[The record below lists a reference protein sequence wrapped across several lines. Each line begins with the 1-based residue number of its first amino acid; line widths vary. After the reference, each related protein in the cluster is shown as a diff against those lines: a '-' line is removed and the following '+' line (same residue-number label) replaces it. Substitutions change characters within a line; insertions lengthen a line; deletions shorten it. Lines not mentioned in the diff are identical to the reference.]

1 MGLVAGV
8 GINDL
13 DYNVSTYEN
22 IGGKIKQV
30 LCPYYNR
37 WKDVLRR
44 TNPKYERPSGNNYLG
59 CSVDSGWIRASQF
72 RGWMEEQQWEGL
84 QLDKD
89 ILVKGNK
96 VYSSETCAFVPAYI
110 NTCLS
115 INQGLNNGIA
125 VGVKIESR
133 NKKATSKNFRADI
146 NQMSGGIKYLGA
158 FYTEKEAHAAW
169 QLAKAVEIELYIN
182 RYAKEE
188 CFRTDVADALMRRV
202 WDLRLDNANGVETK
216 SL

>member
-13 DYNVSTYEN
+13 GYNVATYEN

-59 CSVDSGWIRASQF
+59 CSVDFGWLRASQF
-72 RGWMEEQQWEGL
+72 KCWMEEQQWEGL

-110 NTCLS
+110 NSCLS
-115 INQGLNNGIA
+115 TNKGLNNGSPI
-125 VGVKIESR
+125 GVKIESR

-182 RYAKEE
+182 RYAKEG
-188 CFRTDVADALMRRV
+188 CFRTDVADALMQRV